1 MSDKDKDKEK
11 ARVAFADIV
20 IVEGSNSRKTYTNI
34 DELAASMDENG
45 MISDLVVRESGGDKE
60 GKRKYPLIAGHRRYK
75 AIELLRDPEWSPK
88 DKSGK
93 KLPRKTTPASWA
105 QVNVKKVKG
114 NTQQQAQLNL
124 VENLQREN
132 LDPLEEAQAMFNY
145 IETYKVTQAELAH
158 KLGKSEPYISQRLS
172 LLKNTATEVKEALET
187 GDVSPTQVREMV
199 TMPKPVQ
206 KEVLQKIKDKQA
218 ETGKKMSVEDV
229 KVIADKEKAKL
240 GIKREKTKKKGNE
253 PEYDNEKVA
262 AAKEIYEGKEI
273 DMRPKTAILEQL
285 GALNGRLKKD
295 NISDET
301 KAKTKNYI
309 AALEFTAGLRDS
321 L

>member
-1 MSDKDKDKEK
+1 MSDQNKDSS
-11 ARVAFADIV
+11 RVAFSDIV
-20 IVEGSNSRKTYTNI
+20 VVEGSNSRKTYMNI

-45 MISDLVVRESGGDKE
+45 MLSRLVVREGGANGE
-60 GKRKYPLIAGHRRYK
+60 GKRKYPLVAGHRRYK
-75 AIELLRDPEWSPK
+75 AIEKLRDPDWSPV

-105 QVNVKKVKG
+105 QVDVKKVKG
-114 NTQQQAQLNL
+114 NTQQQAVLNL

-132 LDPLEEAQAMFNY
+132 LDPLEEAQAMANY

-158 KLGKSEPYISQRLS
+158 KLGKSEPYVSQRLS
-172 LLKNTATEVKEALET
+172 LLKNTASEVKDALEK
-187 GDVSPTQVREMV
+187 GEVSPTQVREIV
-199 TMPKPVQ
+199 TLPKPEQ
-206 KEVLQKIKDKQA
+206 REVLAKIQEKQA
-218 ETGKKMSVEDV
+218 GGKKMSVEAVKDV
-229 KVIADKEKAKL
+229 ADKAKAKL
-240 GIKREKTKKKGNE
+240 GIKRDKPKKKASE
-253 PEYDNEKVA
+253 PEYDNDKVA
-262 AAKEIYEGKEI
+262 VAKEIYEGKEI

-285 GALNGRLKKD
+285 GTLNERLKKP

-309 AALEFTAGLRDS
+309 AALEFTAGLRES

>member
-1 MSDKDKDKEK
+1 MSDQNKERS
-11 ARVAFADIV
+11 RVAFNDII

-34 DELAASMDENG
+34 EELAASMDENG
-45 MISDLVVRESGGDKE
+45 MISDLVVRETGADKE
-60 GKRKYPLIAGHRRYK
+60 GKRKYPLVAGHRRYK

-88 DKSGK
+88 DKNGK

-105 QVNVKKVKG
+105 QVGVKKVKG
-114 NTQQQAQLNL
+114 NTQQQAVLNL

-132 LDPLEEAQAMFNY
+132 LDPLEEAQAMADF
-145 IETYKVTQAELAH
+145 IETYKATQAELAH

-172 LLKNTATEVKEALET
+172 LLKNTAAEVKDALEK
-187 GDVSPTQVREMV
+187 GEVSPTQVREIV
-199 TMPKPVQ
+199 TLPKAEQ
-206 KEVLQKIKDKQA
+206 REVLAKIQEQQA
-218 ETGKKMSVEDV
+218 GGKKMSVEAVKDV
-229 KVIADKEKAKL
+229 ADKAKTKL
-240 GIKREKTKKKGNE
+240 GIKRDKPAKKKAHE
-253 PEYDNEKVA
+253 PDYDNDKVA
-262 AAKEIYEGKEI
+262 VAKEIYEGKEI

-285 GALNGRLKKD
+285 GALNERLKKP

-309 AALEFTAGLRDS
+309 AALEFAASLRDS

>member
-1 MSDKDKDKEK
+1 MSDTDKDKGKT
-11 ARVAFADIV
+11 RVAFSDIV
-20 IVEGSNSRKTYTNI
+20 IIEGSNSRKTYTNI

-45 MISDLVVRESGGDKE
+45 MISDLVVRESGADKE
-60 GKRKYPLIAGHRRYK
+60 GKRKYPLIAGHRRFK
-75 AIELLRDPEWSPK
+75 AIELLRDPDWSPK

-105 QVNVKKVKG
+105 QVGVKKVKG
-114 NTQQQAQLNL
+114 NTQQQAALNL

-132 LDPLEEAQAMFNY
+132 LDPLEEAQAMLNY

-172 LLKNTATEVKEALET
+172 LLKNTAPEVKEALET
-187 GDVSPTQVREMV
+187 GEVSPTQVREMV
-199 TMPKPVQ
+199 TLPKQ
-206 KEVLQKIKDKQA
+206 QQREVLAVIKEKQSD
-218 ETGKKMSVEDV
+218 GKKMSVEDV
-229 KVIADKEKAKL
+229 KTVSDKAKAKL
-240 GIKREKTKKKGNE
+240 GIKKDKPSKKKANE

-285 GALNGRLKKD
+285 GALNARLKNDK
-295 NISDET
+295 ITDET
-301 KAKTKNYI
+301 RAKTKNYI